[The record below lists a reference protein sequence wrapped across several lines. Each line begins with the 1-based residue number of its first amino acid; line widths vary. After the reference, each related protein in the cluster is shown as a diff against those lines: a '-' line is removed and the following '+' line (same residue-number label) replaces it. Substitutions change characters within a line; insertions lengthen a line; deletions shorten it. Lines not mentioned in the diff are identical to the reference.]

1 MSLHTKGMVCTL
13 AGAVL
18 WGFSGTCIQYLLDDV
33 GLAPLALT
41 SIRTLIAGILY
52 AVLIYATQHDKIAM
66 LAHDPRSIGRI
77 IVFGVFGLFCNQA
90 SYAIAIGFTNS
101 GTATVLSGLSI
112 VFVMIISCALFRR
125 LPRPQDMGGLVLA
138 MAATFFIATKGDPSV
153 LSIPAIGLFWG
164 IMNAVTVTFYVM
176 FPRKTIERYGSIVV
190 IGGGMLTSG
199 VFSTLVVIVLSALAA
214 QGIESS
220 MFPVTIP
227 PVSVKLVAGII
238 VISVVG
244 TFAAYGLFLHGISIV
259 GGVKGTMLGAA
270 EPVSATVFPAVLLG
284 TVFVWADWLGLA
296 LMLGTIVL
304 VGLPSR
310 RKPRTNEKRAAT
322 ER

>member
-18 WGFSGTCIQYLLDDV
+18 WGFSGACIQYLLDDV

-41 SIRTLIAGILY
+41 SIRTLIAGALY
-52 AVLIYATQHDKIAM
+52 AALIYATQHDK
-66 LAHDPRSIGRI
+66 LAALARDPRSIGRI

-101 GTATVLSGLSI
+101 GTATVLSSLSI
-112 VFVMIISCALFRR
+112 VLVMIVTCALYRK
-125 LPRPQDMGGLVLA
+125 LPRLQDIGGLVLA

-153 LSIPAIGLFWG
+153 LSIPANGLFWG
-164 IMNAVTVTFYVM
+164 FMNAVTVTFYVM
-176 FPRKTIERYGSIVV
+176 FPRKVMERYGSVMV

-199 VFSTLVVIVLSALAA
+199 VFSTLIVIVLSALAA
-214 QGIESS
+214 NGVESS
-220 MFPVTIP
+220 MFPVTVP
-227 PVSVKLVAGII
+227 PISLKLVVGII

-244 TFAAYGLFLHGISIV
+244 TFAAYGLFLHGVSIV
-259 GGVKGTMLGAA
+259 GGVESTMLGAA
-270 EPVSATVFPAVLLG
+270 EPVSATVFPAILLG
-284 TVFVWADWLGLA
+284 TVFVWADWLGLV

-304 VGLPSR
+304 VGLPSKR
-310 RKPRTNEKRAAT
+310 IPRAT
-322 ER
+322 EPEPQP

>member
-1 MSLHTKGMVCTL
+1 
-13 AGAVL
+13 
-18 WGFSGTCIQYLLDDV
+18 
-33 GLAPLALT
+33 
-41 SIRTLIAGILY
+41 
-52 AVLIYATQHDKIAM
+52 
-66 LAHDPRSIGRI
+66 
-77 IVFGVFGLFCNQA
+77 
-90 SYAIAIGFTNS
+90 
-101 GTATVLSGLSI
+101 
-112 VFVMIISCALFRR
+112 
-125 LPRPQDMGGLVLA
+125 
-138 MAATFFIATKGDPSV
+138 
-153 LSIPAIGLFWG
+153 
-164 IMNAVTVTFYVM
+164 
-176 FPRKTIERYGSIVV
+176 
-190 IGGGMLTSG
+190 MLTSG

-220 MFPVTIP
+220 MLPVTIP

>member
-18 WGFSGTCIQYLLDDV
+18 WGFSGACIQYLLDDV

-41 SIRTLIAGILY
+41 SIRTLIAGVLY
-52 AVLIYATQHDKIAM
+52 AALIYTTQHDK
-66 LAHDPRSIGRI
+66 LAALSRDPRSIGRI

-101 GTATVLSGLSI
+101 GTATVLSSLSI
-112 VFVMIISCALFRR
+112 VLVMIVTCTLYRK
-125 LPRPQDMGGLVLA
+125 LPRLQDIGGLVLA

-164 IMNAVTVTFYVM
+164 FMNAVTVTFYIM
-176 FPRKTIERYGSIVV
+176 FPRKVMERYGSVMV

-214 QGIESS
+214 NGIESS

-227 PVSVKLVAGII
+227 PISLKFIVGII

-244 TFAAYGLFLHGISIV
+244 TFAAYGLFLHGVSIV
-259 GGVKGTMLGAA
+259 GGVESTMLGAA
-270 EPVSATVFPAVLLG
+270 EPVSATVFPAILLG
-284 TVFVWADWLGLA
+284 TVFVWADWVGLA

-304 VGLPSR
+304 VGLPSKR
-310 RKPRTNEKRAAT
+310 IPRAT
-322 ER
+322 EPEPQP

>member
-18 WGFSGTCIQYLLDDV
+18 WGFSGACIQYLLDDV

-41 SIRTLIAGILY
+41 SIRTLIAGALY
-52 AVLIYATQHDKIAM
+52 AVLIYATQHDK
-66 LAHDPRSIGRI
+66 LAALARDPRSIGRI

-101 GTATVLSGLSI
+101 GTATVLSSLSI
-112 VFVMIISCALFRR
+112 VLVMIVTCALYRK
-125 LPRPQDMGGLVLA
+125 LPRLQDIGGLVLA

-153 LSIPAIGLFWG
+153 LSIPANGLFWG
-164 IMNAVTVTFYVM
+164 FMNAVTVTFYVM
-176 FPRKTIERYGSIVV
+176 FPRKVMERYGSVMV

-199 VFSTLVVIVLSALAA
+199 VFSTLIVIVLSALAA
-214 QGIESS
+214 NGVESS
-220 MFPVTIP
+220 MFPVTVP
-227 PVSVKLVAGII
+227 PISLKLVVGII

-244 TFAAYGLFLHGISIV
+244 TFAAYGLFLHGVSIV
-259 GGVKGTMLGAA
+259 GGVESTMLGAA
-270 EPVSATVFPAVLLG
+270 EPVSATVFPAILLG
-284 TVFVWADWLGLA
+284 TVFVWADWLGLV

-304 VGLPSR
+304 VGLPSKR
-310 RKPRTNEKRAAT
+310 IPRAT
-322 ER
+322 EPEPQP

>member
-18 WGFSGTCIQYLLDDV
+18 WGFSGACIQYLLDDV

-41 SIRTLIAGILY
+41 SIRTLVAGVLY
-52 AVLIYATQHDKIAM
+52 AALIYTTQHDK
-66 LAHDPRSIGRI
+66 LAALSRDPRSIGRI

-101 GTATVLSGLSI
+101 GTATVLSSLSI
-112 VFVMIISCALFRR
+112 VLVMIVTCTLYRK
-125 LPRPQDMGGLVLA
+125 LPRLQDIGGLVLA

-164 IMNAVTVTFYVM
+164 FMNAVTVTFYIM
-176 FPRKTIERYGSIVV
+176 FPRKVMERYGSVMV

-214 QGIESS
+214 NGIESS

-227 PVSVKLVAGII
+227 PISLKFIVGII

-244 TFAAYGLFLHGISIV
+244 TFAAYGLFLHGVSIV
-259 GGVKGTMLGAA
+259 GGVESTMLGAA
-270 EPVSATVFPAVLLG
+270 EPVSATVFPAILLG
-284 TVFVWADWLGLA
+284 TVFVWADWVGLA

-304 VGLPSR
+304 VGLPSKR
-310 RKPRTNEKRAAT
+310 IPRAT
-322 ER
+322 EPEPQP

>member
-18 WGFSGTCIQYLLDDV
+18 WGFSGACIQYLLDDV
-33 GLAPLALT
+33 GLTPLALT
-41 SIRTLIAGILY
+41 SIRTLIAGALY
-52 AVLIYATQHDKIAM
+52 AALIYTTQHDK
-66 LAHDPRSIGRI
+66 LAALFRDPRSIGRI

-101 GTATVLSGLSI
+101 GTATVLSSLSI
-112 VFVMIISCALFRR
+112 ALVMIVTCTLYRK
-125 LPRPQDMGGLVLA
+125 LPRLQDIGGLVLA

-164 IMNAVTVTFYVM
+164 FMNAVTVTFYVM
-176 FPRKTIERYGSIVV
+176 FPRKVMERYGSVMV

-199 VFSTLVVIVLSALAA
+199 VFSTLIVIVLSALAA
-214 QGIESS
+214 NGVESS

-227 PVSVKLVAGII
+227 PISLKFVVGII

-244 TFAAYGLFLHGISIV
+244 TFAAYGLFLHGVSIV
-259 GGVKGTMLGAA
+259 GGVESTMLGAA
-270 EPVSATVFPAVLLG
+270 EPVSATVFPAILLG
-284 TVFVWADWLGLA
+284 TVFMWADWLGLV

-304 VGLPSR
+304 VGLPSKR
-310 RKPRTNEKRAAT
+310 IPRAT
-322 ER
+322 EPEPQP

>member
-18 WGFSGTCIQYLLDDV
+18 WGFSGACIQYLLDDV

-41 SIRTLIAGILY
+41 SIRTLIAGVLY
-52 AVLIYATQHDKIAM
+52 AALIYTTQHDK
-66 LAHDPRSIGRI
+66 LAALSRDPRSIGRI

-101 GTATVLSGLSI
+101 GTATVLSSLSI
-112 VFVMIISCALFRR
+112 VLVMIVTCTLYRK
-125 LPRPQDMGGLVLA
+125 LPRLQDIGGLVLA

-164 IMNAVTVTFYVM
+164 FMNAVTVTFYVM
-176 FPRKTIERYGSIVV
+176 FPRKVMERYGSVMV

-199 VFSTLVVIVLSALAA
+199 VFSTLIVIVLSALAA
-214 QGIESS
+214 NGVESS

-227 PVSVKLVAGII
+227 PISLKFVVGIV

-244 TFAAYGLFLHGISIV
+244 TFAAYGLFLHGVSIV
-259 GGVKGTMLGAA
+259 GGVESTMLGAA
-270 EPVSATVFPAVLLG
+270 EPVSATVFPAILLG
-284 TVFVWADWLGLA
+284 TVFVWADWLGLV

-304 VGLPSR
+304 VGLPSKR
-310 RKPRTNEKRAAT
+310 IPRAT
-322 ER
+322 EPEPQP

>member
-18 WGFSGTCIQYLLDDV
+18 WGFSGACIQYLLDDV
-33 GLAPLALT
+33 DLTPLALT
-41 SIRTLIAGILY
+41 SIRTLIAGALY
-52 AVLIYATQHDKIAM
+52 AALIYTTQHDK
-66 LAHDPRSIGRI
+66 LAALFRDPRSIGRI
-77 IVFGVFGLFCNQA
+77 IVFGIFGLFCNQA

-101 GTATVLSGLSI
+101 GTATVLSSLSI
-112 VFVMIISCALFRR
+112 VLVMIVTCTLYRK
-125 LPRPQDMGGLVLA
+125 LPRLQDIGGLVLA

-164 IMNAVTVTFYVM
+164 FMNAVTVTFYVM
-176 FPRKTIERYGSIVV
+176 FPRKVMERYGSVMV

-199 VFSTLVVIVLSALAA
+199 VFSTLIVIVLSALAA
-214 QGIESS
+214 NGVESS

-227 PVSVKLVAGII
+227 PISLKFVVGII

-244 TFAAYGLFLHGISIV
+244 TFAAYGLFLHGVSIV
-259 GGVKGTMLGAA
+259 GGVESTMLGAA
-270 EPVSATVFPAVLLG
+270 EPVSATVFPAILLG
-284 TVFVWADWLGLA
+284 TVFMWADWLGLA

-304 VGLPSR
+304 VGLPSKR
-310 RKPRTNEKRAAT
+310 IPRAT
-322 ER
+322 EPEPQP

>member
-18 WGFSGTCIQYLLDDV
+18 WGFSGACIQYLLDDV

-41 SIRTLIAGILY
+41 SIRTLIAGVLY
-52 AVLIYATQHDKIAM
+52 AALIYTTQHDK
-66 LAHDPRSIGRI
+66 LAALSRDPRSIGRI

-101 GTATVLSGLSI
+101 GTATVLSSLSI
-112 VFVMIISCALFRR
+112 VLVMIVTCTLYRK
-125 LPRPQDMGGLVLA
+125 LPRLQDIGGLVLA

-164 IMNAVTVTFYVM
+164 FMNAVTVTFYVM
-176 FPRKTIERYGSIVV
+176 FPRKVMERYGSVMV

-214 QGIESS
+214 NGVESS

-227 PVSVKLVAGII
+227 PISLKFVVGII

-244 TFAAYGLFLHGISIV
+244 TFAAYGLFLHGVSIV
-259 GGVKGTMLGAA
+259 GGVESTMLGAA
-270 EPVSATVFPAVLLG
+270 EPVSATVFPAILLG
-284 TVFVWADWLGLA
+284 TVFVWADWLGLV

-304 VGLPSR
+304 VGLPSKR
-310 RKPRTNEKRAAT
+310 IPRASEP
-322 ER
+322 EPQP

>member
-18 WGFSGTCIQYLLDDV
+18 WGFSGACIQYLLDDV

-41 SIRTLIAGILY
+41 SIRTLIAGVLY
-52 AVLIYATQHDKIAM
+52 AALIYTTQHDK
-66 LAHDPRSIGRI
+66 LAALSRDPRSIGRI

-101 GTATVLSGLSI
+101 GTATVLSSLSI
-112 VFVMIISCALFRR
+112 VLVMIVTCTLYRK
-125 LPRPQDMGGLVLA
+125 LPRLQDIGGLVLA

-164 IMNAVTVTFYVM
+164 FMNAVTVTFYIM
-176 FPRKTIERYGSIVV
+176 FPRKVMERYGSVMV

-214 QGIESS
+214 NGIESS

-227 PVSVKLVAGII
+227 PISLKFIVGII

-244 TFAAYGLFLHGISIV
+244 TFAAYGLFLHGVSIV
-259 GGVKGTMLGAA
+259 GGVEVAGILPRVMGAI
-270 EPVSATVFPAVLLG
+270 LLG
-284 TVFVWADWLGLA
+284 TVFVWADWVGLA

-304 VGLPSR
+304 VGLPSKR
-310 RKPRTNEKRAAT
+310 IPRAT
-322 ER
+322 EPEPQP

>member
-18 WGFSGTCIQYLLDDV
+18 WGFSGACIQYLLDDV

-41 SIRTLIAGILY
+41 SIRTLIAGVLY
-52 AVLIYATQHDKIAM
+52 AALIYTTQHDK
-66 LAHDPRSIGRI
+66 LAALSRDPRSIGRI

-101 GTATVLSGLSI
+101 GTATVLSSLSI
-112 VFVMIISCALFRR
+112 VLVMIVTCTLYRK
-125 LPRPQDMGGLVLA
+125 LPRLQDIGGLVLA

-164 IMNAVTVTFYVM
+164 FMNAVTVTFYVM
-176 FPRKTIERYGSIVV
+176 FPRKVMERYGSVMV

-199 VFSTLVVIVLSALAA
+199 VFSTLIVIVLSALAA
-214 QGIESS
+214 NGVESS

-227 PVSVKLVAGII
+227 PISLKFVVGII

-244 TFAAYGLFLHGISIV
+244 TFAAYGLFLHGVSIV
-259 GGVKGTMLGAA
+259 GGVESTMLGAA
-270 EPVSATVFPAVLLG
+270 EPVSATVFPAILLG
-284 TVFVWADWLGLA
+284 TVFVWADWLGLV

-304 VGLPSR
+304 VGLPSKR
-310 RKPRTNEKRAAT
+310 IPRAT
-322 ER
+322 EPEPQP